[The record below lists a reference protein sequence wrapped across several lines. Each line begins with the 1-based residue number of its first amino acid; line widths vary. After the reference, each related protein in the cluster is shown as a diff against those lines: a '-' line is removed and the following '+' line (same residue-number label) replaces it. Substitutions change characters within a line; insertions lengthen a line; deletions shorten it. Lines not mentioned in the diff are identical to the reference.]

1 MYTGGKILP
10 AEEPVAIVFSR
21 TMSRGFLSLLLALCV
36 ALVTASDVLELDA
49 NSFESGVA
57 DKDIILVEFYA
68 PWYELDCNQKLQIRF
83 VRALVLNCKLRE
95 WIIVPYCIASSLLL
109 ANSCHCLHYLL
120 P

>member
-1 MYTGGKILP
+1 MEREILP

-21 TMSRGFLSLLLALCV
+21 TMFRGLLSLLLALCV

-83 VRALVLNCKLRE
+83 VYALVLNCELRE

-109 ANSCHCLHYLL
+109 AKSCHCLHYLL